1 MAGPN
6 AAQQAILEQAR
17 ASQAGGGS
25 VPTATPVQQ
34 APVESQRIRTF
45 GQGLLFGFGDELE
58 AAARSAFTG
67 RDYNEVRDEIRQKIK
82 AYQDANPGE
91 ALTMEVLGSIAPT
104 AAAFLIPGAQPAAAA
119 QAARTA
125 TSLGR
130 LAAREAGMGAITG
143 VGTSEQES
151 LSGMATDAAIGGAT
165 SAVLA
170 PITRIGTERLGGLAS
185 DVTNWIR
192 TNAGSRPS
200 QAAFAEI
207 QRLAEGTGKTVDEIV
222 QDIADGKIMAE
233 NRTLAAAVRAI
244 RSKGDRAGSSPATI
258 TEGLIERR
266 GRTGDVASQAVEKEL
281 GITGASSRNVFEAI
295 NAEDEAL
302 EALEKSGYKAV
313 FGANRELAP
322 ELATDLREILKKYP
336 NIQAELNQYYRES
349 GSLVPL
355 FKGDTGEL
363 ARMPSL
369 EDAEIAYRLLRDE
382 AGALY
387 QTGKGTRAG
396 SYKTDA
402 KSLKNKLD
410 SAYPDLAE
418 TRAVAASR
426 RSAKDAFADG
436 RKAFGKDA
444 DEVQFEFDQLSK
456 ANPEAAKAYQAGV
469 LAAFR
474 NKMRRSQ
481 TVAGR
486 AADPDRQEGAI
497 LKAVM
502 GDAYEIPQSR
512 QVGDAVRV
520 TSPQTELA
528 TAGES
533 AEAVQRIIY
542 NSMTAPEAAATK
554 AFGSGIQMSDLL
566 MAYGGNPLAITA
578 IVGQK
583 IARSLNSSELL
594 TPKDYEKITDILMSE
609 DPDLVRRV
617 LEDKIAM
624 GDIIAPIKKVAPA
637 IGDALEKSIRFQGAQ
652 ESVEVRN
659 PILGS
664 LGISP

>member
-1 MAGPN
+1 MNEAQR
-6 AAQQAILEQAR
+6 AILAEIEAQQ
-17 ASQAGGGS
+17 QAGAGGAVPGGS
-25 VPTATPVQQ
+25 VVQ
-34 APVESQRIRTF
+34 APVESQKLRTF
-45 GQGLLFGFGDELE
+45 AQGLSFGFGDELE
-58 AAARSAFTG
+58 AVARSAFTG

-82 AYQDANPGE
+82 SYQDANPGE

-119 QAARTA
+119 QASRTA

-130 LAAREAGMGAITG
+130 LATREAGMGALTG
-143 VGTSEQES
+143 VGISEEES
-151 LSGMATDAAIGGAT
+151 LGGMAQDALIGGTT

-170 PITRIGTERLGGLAS
+170 PIARVGTERIGSIGS
-185 DVTNWIR
+185 DVFDWIR
-192 TNAGSRPS
+192 SNVGERPS

-244 RSKGDRAGSSPATI
+244 RSKGDRAGTSAGTI
-258 TEGLIERR
+258 TEGLMERR
-266 GRTGDVASQAVEKEL
+266 GRTADVASQAVEKEL
-281 GITGASSRNVFEAI
+281 GVTGASSRNVFQAI

-302 EALEKSGYKAV
+302 EALERSGYKAV

-336 NIQAELNQYYRES
+336 NIQSELNQYYRES

-396 SYKTDA
+396 SYKVDA

-444 DEVQFEFDQLSK
+444 DEVQFEFDQLSR

-481 TVAGR
+481 SVAGR

-502 GDAYEIPQSR
+502 GDAYEMPQIR
-512 QVGDAVRV
+512 QAGDAARV

-533 AEAVQRIIY
+533 AEAVQRIIF
-542 NSMTAPEAAATK
+542 NSMTAPEQAASK
-554 AFGSGIQMSDLL
+554 AFGSGVNMSDLL
-566 MAYGGNPLAITA
+566 MAYSANPLAITA

-583 IARSLNSSELL
+583 IARSMDSSEIL
-594 TPKDYEKITDILMSE
+594 TPKDYEKITEILMSE

-617 LEDKIAM
+617 LEDKVAM
-624 GDIIAPIKKVAPA
+624 GDIIAPIKKIAPSIGNA
-637 IGDALEKSIRFQGAQ
+637 IEKGIRFQGAQ
-652 ESVEVRN
+652 ESVELRN

-664 LGISP
+664 FGISP